1 MQTTV
6 LTGGPEQT
14 PQVKLLIIGADS
26 GVGVELGKLLE
37 ERRISW
43 VAPDA
48 GAMLAKDPLG
58 VAKTITQAAPD
69 QVVNLAAF
77 AAGSQHAV
85 LKAENHPGECELINL
100 KQTELVAQVCDHLHI
115 PLIHLSTAHVFG
127 GDKKLAYNEQDLPKP
142 LGVYGATALAA
153 EQAIVATTKQHIIVR
168 AGWLFGRQQDEMLRH
183 WLDELKKADGSVTV
197 YRRKFAPTPVEDLAR
212 VLLAICQQVDCQ
224 ADVWGVYHYAALE
237 PLRESEFVQ
246 QLVKFAAQHDESV
259 YRLLDHLTINLSRT
273 EAPQIANATLATKKI
288 FETFGIKPR
297 PWHGSLQRLVKSWYK
312 ARSDG

>member
-1 MQTTV
+1 M
-6 LTGGPEQT
+6 
-14 PQVKLLIIGADS
+14 KLLIIGADS
-26 GVGVELGKLLE
+26 GVGVELGKLLK
-37 ERRISW
+37 ERQISW

-48 GAMLAKDPLG
+48 GAILARDPLS
-58 VAKTITQAAPD
+58 VAKLITQAAPD

-85 LKAENHPGECELINL
+85 IKAENHPEECELINL

-142 LGVYGATALAA
+142 QGVYGHTALAA
-153 EQAIVATTKQHIIVR
+153 EQAIVATVKQHIILR
-168 AGWLFGRQQDEMLRH
+168 AGWLFGRNQDEMLRH
-183 WLDELKKADGSVTV
+183 WLEELKKDDGSVTV
-197 YRRKFAPTPVEDLAR
+197 YRRKFSPTPIEDLAR

-224 ADVWGVYHYAALE
+224 TDVWGIYHYAALE
-237 PLRESEFVQ
+237 SLRESEFVQ
-246 QLVKFAAQHDESV
+246 QLVKFAAQHDEAV

-273 EAPQIANATLATKKI
+273 EAPQIANATLATKKV

-312 ARSDG
+312 ARSDA

>member
-1 MQTTV
+1 M
-6 LTGGPEQT
+6 
-14 PQVKLLIIGADS
+14 KLLIIGADS
-26 GVGVELGKLLE
+26 GVGVELGKLLD
-37 ERRISW
+37 ERQVSW

-48 GAMLAKDPLG
+48 DAMLAKDPLS
-58 VAKTITQAAPD
+58 VAKVITQAAPD

-85 LKAENHPGECELINL
+85 LKAENHPDDCELINL

-115 PLIHLSTAHVFG
+115 PLVHLSTAHVFG

-142 LGVYGATALAA
+142 QGVYGATALAA
-153 EQAIVATTKQHIIVR
+153 EQAIAATTKQHIIVR
-168 AGWLFGRQQDEMLRH
+168 AGWLFGRHQDELLRH
-183 WLDELKKADGSVTV
+183 WLDELKKGDGSVTV

-224 ADVWGVYHYAALE
+224 ADVWGTYHYAALE

-246 QLVKFAAQHDESV
+246 QLVKFAAQHDEAV

-312 ARSDG
+312 ARGDG